1 MIILTYSP
9 IGSSVG
15 LIDISEENFYDWH
28 PNACNLGDGRKGT
41 VESEL
46 LMLWIHYL
54 NAGVNFNMPHKRE
67 GCMMLDS
74 STISR

>member
-1 MIILTYSP
+1 MSQRIDSSYSDDHP
-9 IGSSVG
+9 YLQSDRIVG

-46 LMLWIHYL
+46 LMLWIDYL
-54 NAGVNFNMPHKRE
+54 NFLQTPE
-67 GCMMLDS
+67 
-74 STISR
+74 